1 MKASI
6 QKIVSAYKVLG
17 EAKVTKLEEGEVIKV
32 VKARKAMR
40 PIADDFDAFFKDCQE
55 KFKPENWDEVQ
66 EKVAQW
72 QKEGE
77 NTTLTEAE
85 RVELNKAII
94 GYQQKV
100 DGAVKDELAR
110 EVEVSVESLKEE
122 SATKMLVENGWELKK
137 LDEIEVIL

>member
-1 MKASI
+1 MKANI
-6 QKIVSAYKVLG
+6 KQIVSAYKVLG

-32 VKARKAMR
+32 VKARKAIR
-40 PIADDFDAFFKDCQE
+40 PIADDFEAFLKDCQE

-85 RVELNKAII
+85 RVELNKSII

-110 EVEVSVESLKEE
+110 EVEISVESLKEE

-137 LDEIEVIL
+137 LDEIEMIL